1 MADAITFT
9 NTGGIFVLLAFAAV
23 YLGSCY
29 AHQKEK

>member
-1 MADAITFT
+1 MADAIQFT
-9 NTGGIFVLLAFAAV
+9 DMGGVIVLLAFAAV